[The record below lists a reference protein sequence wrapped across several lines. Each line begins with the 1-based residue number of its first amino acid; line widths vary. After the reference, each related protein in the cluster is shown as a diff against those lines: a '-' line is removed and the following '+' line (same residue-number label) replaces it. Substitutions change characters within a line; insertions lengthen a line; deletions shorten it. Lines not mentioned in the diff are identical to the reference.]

1 MIDFLPVKLY
11 LEGSSDEIITKLY
24 SIFENDIKNT
34 ILMYKHLPVIYDN
47 CKNDSDY
54 EEGFWH
60 LISRGKNDRRFDF
73 KRAKRL
79 PWLRPIIEN
88 STHPEFLKWIEYD
101 LNKRGKRV
109 RKTYIWY
116 RAGGYLIILKE
127 IPKKYFLT
135 TAFYVN
141 GSRNDNYYWEKYKKA
156 KKKGSRGL
164 AGPSAPSTMGR

>member
-1 MIDFLPVKLY
+1 MIDFLPAKLY
-11 LEGSSDEIITKLY
+11 LEGTSDEIITKLY

-34 ILMYKHLPVIYDN
+34 ILKYNNLPVIYDN

-60 LISRGKNDRRFDF
+60 LISRGKNDRCFDF

-79 PWLRPIIEN
+79 PWLKFLIEN
-88 STHPEFLKWIEYD
+88 SRHPEILKWVEYD
-101 LNKRGKRV
+101 FNKKGKRV
-109 RKTYIWY
+109 CKIYIWY
-116 RAGGYLIILKE
+116 RAGRYLVVLKE

-141 GSRNDNYYWEKYKKA
+141 CSRNDHYYLEKYKKA
-156 KKKGSRGL
+156 KKKGPG
-164 AGPSAPSTMGR
+164 G